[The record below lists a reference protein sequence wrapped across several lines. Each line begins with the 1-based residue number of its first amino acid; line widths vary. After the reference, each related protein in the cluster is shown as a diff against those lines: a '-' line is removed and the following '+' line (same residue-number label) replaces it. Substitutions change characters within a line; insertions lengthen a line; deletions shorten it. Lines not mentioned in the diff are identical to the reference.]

1 MTVSNNSL
9 DKKPSAIRQEFASI
23 PVRSNDSSIGSSI
36 TSSSS
41 SIGSSITSKSGIIS
55 NNSKNDQRINQEK
68 QQKQIEFL
76 TANIAEQ
83 DKKELLSS
91 FIECVFDTRVCVFD
105 DDSLKSLSKASYDNQ
120 IKKLISKLAQDP
132 PPVRSIEFSKKI
144 RGEEKT

>member
-9 DKKPSAIRQEFASI
+9 DKKPSAIRQEFANI

-36 TSSSS
+36 TSSSG
-41 SIGSSITSKSGIIS
+41 IGSSITSKSGIIS

-68 QQKQIEFL
+68 QQEQIEFL

-83 DKKELLSS
+83 DKKDLLNS
-91 FIECVFDTRVCVFD
+91 FIECVFDTRSCVFD

-132 PPVRSIEFSKKI
+132 PPVRSVEFIKKYT
-144 RGEEKT
+144 K